1 MYKNPECFFCQEL
14 EDRTKNLIKANR
26 IVLET
31 KNFVAFPTQGC
42 FQIGYLLVMPKQH
55 FLCFG
60 ELDSESLTEL
70 DGILQKITMYV
81 REKSGDECIV
91 FEHGTRNLE
100 KLTSTSIMHAHIHV
114 IPSKKGLVP
123 FLPDYCELRKVKG
136 FSDLAKET
144 DNYLFLRDVDG
155 VNYIVKNDNY
165 PSQFFRKIACES
177 MGISKFWDWR
187 ENPFKEN
194 MLITLDY
201 YAGLDQ

>member
-31 KNFVAFPTQGC
+31 KNFVVFPTEGC
-42 FQIGYLLVMPKQH
+42 FQIGYLLVVPKQH

-60 ELDSESLTEL
+60 ELDFSLLTEL
-70 DGILQKITMYV
+70 DGILQKITIYV
-81 REKSGDECIV
+81 REKSGDECII

-114 IPSKKGLVP
+114 IPSKQGLVP
-123 FLPDYCELRKVKG
+123 YLPDYCELRKVKG
-136 FSDLAKET
+136 FSDLAQET
-144 DNYLFLRDVDG
+144 DNYLFLRDVGG

-165 PSQFFRKIACES
+165 PSQFFRTITCKS
-177 MGISKFWDWR
+177 MGIPKYWNWK
-187 ENPFKEN
+187 EYPFREN

-201 YAGLDQ
+201 YEGLGQ